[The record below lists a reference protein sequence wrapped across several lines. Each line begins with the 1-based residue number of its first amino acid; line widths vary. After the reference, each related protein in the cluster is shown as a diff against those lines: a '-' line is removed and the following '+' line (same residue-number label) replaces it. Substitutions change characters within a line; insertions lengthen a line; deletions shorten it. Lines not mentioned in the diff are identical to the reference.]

1 MGQIMLWITIYAI
14 GMFLIIL
21 VMTGKVWGV

>member
-1 MGQIMLWITIYAI
+1 MGQVMLWLTIYAI

-21 VMTGKVWGV
+21 VMTGKVYGY